1 MRAGECEQEGASANK
16 GGGATVAAAATV
28 GLPSPPFIYLF
39 SLLLSEMAA
48 VP

>member
-1 MRAGECEQEGASANK
+1 MRAGECKQEGASANK

-28 GLPSPPFIYLF
+28 GPPSPLFIYLVSF
-39 SLLLSEMAA
+39 SLSEMAA